1 MFIKVSCLTHLTS
14 FVVYPLGSFLETAHD
29 GVMKFAVEEHDDVDV
44 PEFQVSQLTV
54 RKSLS
59 WPPCSQHGHPVNYS
73 LTPLLSLLKFLRL
86 LPSCVHTQILTHTH
100 RKQVTTATGVS
111 KYNMGELGLSTN
123 LVLVISTNTHKL
135 LVNSV
140 RK

>member
-1 MFIKVSCLTHLTS
+1 
-14 FVVYPLGSFLETAHD
+14 
-29 GVMKFAVEEHDDVDV
+29 MKFAVEEHDDVDV

-59 WPPCSQHGHPVNYS
+59 WPPCSQHGHPVSYS
-73 LTPLLSLLKFLRL
+73 LTPLLTLLKD
-86 LPSCVHTQILTHTH
+86 SCHHVYTHRYLHTH

-123 LVLVISTNTHKL
+123 LVLVMSTNAHKL
-135 LVNSV
+135 LVNTIYFLTLLRLQHKQTSSALGLNDG
-140 RK
+140 K